1 MGCSSRCLHTAG
13 AEAVL
18 TQSIM
23 SKIFAITFVA
33 LALSACS
40 SMNRPGTSMGNAAE
54 TKNSTDA
61 NKAGNPAAV
70 SPGTGTG
77 TGTGGSG
84 SGSGTGSGTR

>member
-1 MGCSSRCLHTAG
+1 
-13 AEAVL
+13 
-18 TQSIM
+18 M

-70 SPGTGTG
+70 SPG
-77 TGTGGSG
+77 SG
-84 SGSGTGSGTR
+84 SGASGGAGSAR